1 MFLPRPAAETGA
13 AAHTCAEGRTL
24 CQLWMGWTPM
34 YGYGVPTSYKLVGI
48 GGHRRGVSRA
58 LRCSGLVCERRREGE
73 GAGVCLVWS
82 GPAPSVIRCDGCRPF
97 SFVRWRLAG
106 AVAAERAGHGDMG
119 TPSTRTCW
127 KPEVQRR
134 RAAAVGGGSSAWALG
149 REAWEARYLA
159 AGKRF

>member
-1 MFLPRPAAETGA
+1 MPTVDGLDTYVWLLRTYFVQTGGYRRASARCQPCIAMLGASLREETG
-13 AAHTCAEGRTL
+13 GRGRGCL
-24 CQLWMGWTPM
+24 S
-34 YGYGVPTSYKLVGI
+34 GVV
-48 GGHRRGVSRA
+48 R
-58 LRCSGLVCERRREGE
+58 
-73 GAGVCLVWS
+73 
-82 GPAPSVIRCDGCRPF
+82 

-106 AVAAERAGHGDMG
+106 AVAAERAGHVDMG

-127 KPEVQRR
+127 KPEVQR